1 VHEALSHIRNSTRQM
16 DGLLKGLLR
25 LSRSGRV
32 SLNITEVDMNDLLTR
47 VISGIGFALKESGG
61 EIQVDQLPPC
71 LGDSIQLTHVF
82 TNLISNSLKYRHPDR
97 QGLIRIRGAIK
108 GARCVYSVEDNG
120 IGIAE
125 EHQENIFQL
134 FHRLD
139 PSRSEGEGLGL
150 TIVRQIIERLNGAVW
165 VESKL
170 GEGSVFFVSLPPSPN
185 QQHKSKGVFM
195 ND

>member
-1 VHEALSHIRNSTRQM
+1 
-16 DGLLKGLLR
+16 
-25 LSRSGRV
+25 
-32 SLNITEVDMNDLLTR
+32 
-47 VISGIGFALKESGG
+47 
-61 EIQVDQLPPC
+61 